1 MLRFSFSSLEKKA
14 VFCYNKNTKEGLR
27 QQKYAAKSL
36 FSCVFGNVKKS
47 LKFHIP
53 HDIILLPKQMG
64 EFSPISAEE
73 CANFGPARFPGR
85 AFVQY
90 KGKESSYAE

>member
-1 MLRFSFSSLEKKA
+1 
-14 VFCYNKNTKEGLR
+14 
-27 QQKYAAKSL
+27 
-36 FSCVFGNVKKS
+36 VKKS

-73 CANFGPARFPGR
+73 CADFGPARFPGR

-90 KGKESSYAE
+90 KEKESSYAE